1 MLKTIAKAVLALFLL
16 CVIVLFAWYRVDGI
30 PTPETADY
38 LQGDGYS
45 STQEADG
52 SLLFSP
58 ERPNNK
64 GLVIMHG
71 ALIKPASYTRSAAFF
86 AARGYTVYLP
96 YGSGRMSIVL
106 PAHMPARMAD
116 MNMNEWYFIGHS
128 MGGMAAL
135 ETITQLDT
143 QRLGL
148 KVKKVALWA
157 TAMPKDF
164 SHLVVPMLF
173 IWGDSDGLL
182 PEERFTAGKK
192 NLPDTVEYLTLR
204 GANHK
209 NFALYSHQ
217 FLDSDAT
224 IDWQQQIDFANRT
237 TADFFSQP

>member
-1 MLKTIAKAVLALFLL
+1 MLKTLAKAALGLLLL
-16 CVIVLFAWYRVDGI
+16 CVIVLFAWYRIDGI

-38 LQGDGYS
+38 LQGVGYS
-45 STQEADG
+45 SKQEADG

-58 ERPNNK
+58 DQPNNK

-135 ETITQLDT
+135 ETIAQPDT
-143 QRLGL
+143 QRLDL
-148 KVKKVALWA
+148 NVKKVALWA

-164 SHLVVPMLF
+164 SHLTVPMLF
-173 IWGDSDGLL
+173 IRGDSDGLL
-182 PEERFTAGKK
+182 PEERFAAGQL
-192 NLPDTVEYLTLR
+192 NLPDTVEYLTLH

-217 FLDSDAT
+217 FFDSDAT
-224 IDWQQQIDFANRT
+224 IDWLQQIDFANST
-237 TADFFSQP
+237 TASFFAKP